1 MTNKEAAIVS
11 AYTGVLIG
19 DFGVFH
25 MYIEHLLGRPVFTH
39 ALAYKYVVEE
49 IKRLAKEDFKAIQ
62 VKD

>member
-1 MTNKEAAIVS
+1 
-11 AYTGVLIG
+11 
-19 DFGVFH
+19 
-25 MYIEHLLGRPVFTH
+25 MYIEQLLGRPVFTH